1 MNGKRNNPAEKSAG
15 SVPARGD
22 GYTVDDVKT
31 ALEESQKA
39 LHEAVFIARNVWEQ
53 DSEALRFDIDDLV
66 QIGYSAR
73 TVAGKVPELCA
84 RFPLRALIYT
94 VSGLY
99 PELPANQ
106 KDK

>member
-1 MNGKRNNPAEKSAG
+1 MNG
-15 SVPARGD
+15 
-22 GYTVDDVKT
+22 
-31 ALEESQKA
+31 
-39 LHEAVFIARNVWEQ
+39 
-53 DSEALRFDIDDLV
+53 DI
-66 QIGYSAR
+66 AR
-73 TVAGKVPELCA
+73 TVIGKVPELCA